1 MVFPWPLVAS
11 GGPPGPFSG
20 QHLALLSCFSTN
32 KNPVLV
38 APEALDYSVNHLQV
52 RLAAIHNHITGTCS
66 CLLTRLPVLSSTKN
80 CQQCKLSEAKGML
93 HLQDKYWHLLDQFW
107 YKRTNHQIDF

>member
-38 APEALDYSVNHLQV
+38 APEALDYSVTTPPSQ
-52 RLAAIHNHITGTCS
+52 ACS
-66 CLLTRLPVLSSTKN
+66 HPQSYNWHMQLP
-80 CQQCKLSEAKGML
+80 A
-93 HLQDKYWHLLDQFW
+93 DQ
-107 YKRTNHQIDF
+107 TASVE